1 MLNWISGLTSNGR
14 LDDAMHHVEAA
25 VKALG
30 IQWFAADHEAKL
42 ACGQLVIEAVQK
54 LIPNYDLSRN
64 LFYQFFFFATHQS
77 AADLE
82 EGAKWFSETAAEAKD
97 ENPPLFIAMSSLG
110 QLFALYA
117 INAAA
122 KREKTR
128 QASGTLFTT
137 HSRTIN
143 DMIQYVLYHRAL
155 NPEPLRQEPE
165 AQRAH
170 PRELRS

>member
-1 MLNWISGLTSNGR
+1 MPSLRVDEPKKRAQGVSIMLNWISGLTSNGR
-14 LDDAMHHVEAA
+14 LDDAMHHLEAA

-42 ACGQLVIEAVQK
+42 ACGQLVIV
-54 LIPNYDLSRN
+54 
-64 LFYQFFFFATHQS
+64 
-77 AADLE
+77 
-82 EGAKWFSETAAEAKD
+82 
-97 ENPPLFIAMSSLG
+97 SSLG

-122 KREKTR
+122 KRERTR

>member
-97 ENPPLFIAMSSLG
+97 ENPPLFIAMGSLG
-110 QLFALYA
+110 QLFSFVCNQCRCKKGKDPPSL
-117 INAAA
+117 
-122 KREKTR
+122 R
-128 QASGTLFTT
+128 
-137 HSRTIN
+137 HSLH
-143 DMIQYVLYHRAL
+143 DPQSDH
-155 NPEPLRQEPE
+155 
-165 AQRAH
+165 
-170 PRELRS
+170 